1 MPSLA
6 EPPRLLGAALVLA
19 LLPLLAAPVAGA
31 EPGAA
36 QAPPAPP
43 VASPAPVV
51 APPAPLVAPAALV
64 PQRLLASP
72 LVTIERIDG
81 GAVGAPADPR
91 GWSPDGAEPP
101 PVYLLDPDGFTTF
114 GQVAPPEGGNLI
126 MLVE

>member
-6 EPPRLLGAALVLA
+6 EPPRLLAAALVLA
-19 LLPLLAAPVAGA
+19 LLPLLAAPVARA
-31 EPGAA
+31 EPGGA
-36 QAPPAPP
+36 Q
-43 VASPAPVV
+43 
-51 APPAPLVAPAALV
+51 APPAPLVAPSAPLVAPAALA

-101 PVYLLDPDGFTTF
+101 PVYLLDPDGFTTL